1 MNHNCN
7 IMAQTSSQHT
17 NRIEWIDIAKG
28 LSIILVVYCHA
39 GLSSLPYHIGDWFG
53 GFRMPFFF
61 IVSGIL
67 FAPYKYP
74 TFKSFV
80 AKRWPTLIRPFLFFS
95 LIVLLGFLIL
105 EPSNIIHKTK
115 DVILNGWGGI
125 ALWFIPVMIV
135 AQILFYFVWRICS
148 SKSALIIGI
157 LVLGIAGYLTYY
169 FGITLPHNL
178 CFALTA
184 SMLYGV
190 GYLLSPFLK
199 EKMSSLSVMY
209 QMFFT
214 AIMFLLSL
222 TFILNSDKPEFFVNY
237 LSSWPTYTA
246 ALGGALMM
254 CGIAMLMSR
263 MVDKCSGVVKKTIIF
278 FGKNSYV
285 VLAFHQIILML
296 LGSTHLMPNG
306 VVQRVLMWLI
316 LYFIIYVINRYAPFI
331 LGRHKMRKIIIQS

>member
-1 MNHNCN
+1 M
-7 IMAQTSSQHT
+7 ITSLSHKPK
-17 NRIEWIDIAKG
+17 RIEWIDLAKG

-80 AKRWPTLIRPFLFFS
+80 AKRWPTLIRPFFIFS

-105 EPSNIIHKTK
+105 EPSNIIPKTK

-135 AQILFYFVWRICS
+135 AQILFYLVWRVCS
-148 SKSALIIGI
+148 SNIPLIIGL
-157 LVLGIAGYLTYY
+157 LVLGIVGYLTYY
-169 FGITLPHNL
+169 FGISLPHNL

-184 SMLYGV
+184 SMLYGGGG

-199 EKMSSLSVMY
+199 EKMSNLNIPKQV
-209 QMFFT
+209 FFNS
-214 AIMFLLSL
+214 AMFLLSL
-222 TFILNSDKPEFFVNY
+222 TFTLNSQKPEFFVNC

-246 ALGGALMM
+246 AWAE
-254 CGIAMLMSR
+254 
-263 MVDKCSGVVKKTIIF
+263 
-278 FGKNSYV
+278 
-285 VLAFHQIILML
+285 H
-296 LGSTHLMPNG
+296 
-306 VVQRVLMWLI
+306 
-316 LYFIIYVINRYAPFI
+316 
-331 LGRHKMRKIIIQS
+331 